1 MEDTRIKLLA
11 IMGKAGSGK
20 DTILN
25 KIISKK
31 LIPNAV
37 PIISCTTRPKRDY
50 EEDGKDYHFLSREE
64 FTQAIFN
71 EEMLEAQEFN
81 TWIYG
86 TRKKDLNPNKI
97 NIGVYTPSGIYDL
110 ATTPEI
116 DLCVFYILATDKT
129 RMLRQ
134 LNREK
139 DPDVHE
145 IVRRFSADEW
155 DFELE
160 HNIKPI
166 IQACPY
172 FFTIDNEN
180 KKVKDVAIA
189 IAATAGQYWL
199 KK

>member
-1 MEDTRIKLLA
+1 MENTRIKILA

-20 DTILN
+20 DTVLN
-25 KIISKK
+25 KIMDKH

-37 PIISCTTRPKRDY
+37 PIVSCTTRPMRDY
-50 EEDGKDYHFLSREE
+50 EVDGKDYHFLTNEE
-64 FTQAIFN
+64 FTEAIFN
-71 EEMLEAQEFN
+71 NEMLEAKVFN
-81 TWIYG
+81 EWCYG
-86 TRKKDLNPNKI
+86 TRYQDLTPDKI
-97 NIGVYTPSGIYDL
+97 NIGVYNPEGVFDL
-110 ATTPEI
+110 AGNKNI

-145 IVRRFSADEW
+145 ICRRFGTDEADFDIEQ
-155 DFELE
+155 
-160 HNIKPI
+160 IKCI
-166 IQACPY
+166 IRECPHFY
-172 FFTIDNEN
+172 TIDNEN

-189 IAATAGQYWL
+189 IATTAGQYWL

>member
-1 MEDTRIKLLA
+1 MENTRIKLLA

-25 KIISKK
+25 KIISKN

-37 PIISCTTRPKRDY
+37 PIVSCTTRPMRDY
-50 EEDGKDYHFLSREE
+50 EKDGKDYHFLTNDE

-71 EEMLEAQEFN
+71 DEMLEAKVFN
-81 TWIYG
+81 EWCYG
-86 TRKKDLNPNKI
+86 TRKNDLDPNKI
-97 NIGVYTPSGIYDL
+97 NIGVYNPEGVTDL
-110 ATTPEI
+110 STNPNI

-129 RMLRQ
+129 RLLRQ

-139 DPDVHE
+139 DPNVHE
-145 IVRRFSADEW
+145 IIRRYGTDEADFDME
-155 DFELE
+155 
-160 HNIKPI
+160 NIKYI
-166 IQACPY
+166 IRNCPY